1 MRITQHFFAVLE
13 PYNGKVTSVDH
24 EVFAYE
30 DYGLALTGS
39 LCLASMD
46 SFFLVVQVVDIN
58 VHK

>member
-1 MRITQHFFAVLE
+1 MRITHFFAVLK